1 MKKQLVASL
10 AAAMVLGVA
19 GTSFAA
25 SNPFTDVP
33 ANSWAY
39 ASVQKLV
46 QAGIIDGEGN
56 GKFDGS
62 RVITRYE
69 MATMVAKAMSKE
81 DKANAM
87 QKAELNKLEVE
98 FADELQKIGVRVD
111 ALEKNQANLK
121 FAGNLTLRD
130 TDKDFVNS
138 GNNTGNGD
146 VNRYR
151 LRLDATATVDE
162 NTTAGFRIVTVD
174 PLQNPLGTNGLP
186 TNTTWHNFGAT
197 TSTSMTAT
205 TNPNAAATGADML
218 SIDRAWVSTNIAGI
232 KTTVGNQA
240 LVIGVTNGIV
250 DSGAI
255 SFTGAKFSKQFGS
268 VQAVANYGRLVSK
281 IDVSSL
287 ELSSTRGKMNY
298 GVGYFDIQN
307 DAAGLQDSYLTGSS
321 TFGSTVHWG
330 KDILKLAYG
339 DATYIF
345 NPKLSMTVEGG
356 ENRAAYASDYN
367 KYYNIFAKVGDQI
380 LDAKGKQNFVAE
392 YYSVGANSL
401 ALDNANSGFT
411 STTANNGA
419 SNGLTTLDTVA
430 TATKFTGLDL
440 SYNRAFSKNLS
451 TEFHYVRI
459 DNPDATINNYNY
471 YRVNVIAKF

>member
-25 SNPFTDVP
+25 ANPFTDVP

-81 DKANAM
+81 DKADAM

-130 TDKDFVNS
+130 TDKNFVNN
-138 GNNTGNGD
+138 GNNGGNGD

-151 LRLDATATVDE
+151 LRLDATANVDD

-174 PLQNPLGTNGLP
+174 PLQNTLATNGLP
-186 TNTTWHNFGAT
+186 TNTTWHNYGAT
-197 TSTSMTAT
+197 TAT
-205 TNPNAAATGADML
+205 TAAAATGADML
-218 SIDRAWVSTNIAGI
+218 SIDRAWVSTKIAGVT
-232 KTTVGNQA
+232 TTVGNQA
-240 LVIGVTNGIV
+240 LVIGTTSGIV
-250 DSGAI
+250 DAGAI

-287 ELSSTRGKMNY
+287 ELSSKKGKLNY

-307 DAAGLQDSYLTGSS
+307 DATGLQDSSLNSATGAV
-321 TFGSTVHWG
+321 TWG
-330 KDILKLAYG
+330 KDMLKLAYG
-339 DATYIF
+339 DATYNF
-345 NPKLSMTVEGG
+345 NPKFSMTVEGG
-356 ENRAAYASDYN
+356 ENRAAYATDYN
-367 KYYNIFAKVGDQI
+367 KYYNIFAKFGDQV
-380 LDAKGKQNFVAE
+380 LDAKGKQNFIAE

-401 ALDNANSGFT
+401 ALDNANSSG
-411 STTANNGA
+411 S
-419 SNGLTTLDTVA
+419 SNGLTTLDTVY

-440 SYNRAFSKNLS
+440 SYSRAFSKNLS
-451 TEFHYVRI
+451 SEFHYVRI

-471 YRVNVIAKF
+471 YRINVIAKF